1 MPYGLPDGSHTR
13 MKVKKTYRLEQET
26 IEELE
31 KLCSDSGKSATEVIE
46 GAIHDAI
53 HVPDV
58 ERIGD
63 GWAQTVAALTDQL
76 AVKDD
81 QIASLGASAGSGA
94 GDGQAP
100 RRCTRPTSRSA
111 RWKFRAE
118 GEPTLA
124 VAVGSARRIGFCG
137 KIHGCPEHGTPAGI
151 DHRITSEGCFQSIGA
166 NMKIEVEFCKSETA
180 ILEAAFEQHRD
191 ELREHWAVDTMAD
204 MVKLL
209 AMHGLDS
216 LEGLAGLGDTISE

>member
-1 MPYGLPDGSHTR
+1 

-81 QIASLGASAGSGA
+81 QIASLGRALEAA
-94 GDGQAP
+94 QETAKAAQALHAANVQERALESSEQKES
-100 RRCTRPTSRSA
+100 RRWR
-111 RWKFRAE
+111 
-118 GEPTLA
+118 
-124 VAVGSARRIGFCG
+124 
-137 KIHGCPEHGTPAGI
+137 CPEHGTPAGI
-151 DHRITSEGCFQSIGA
+151 DPSYNVRRVFSIDW
-166 NMKIEVEFCKSETA
+166 S
-180 ILEAAFEQHRD
+180 QHENR
-191 ELREHWAVDTMAD
+191 
-204 MVKLL
+204 
-209 AMHGLDS
+209 S
-216 LEGLAGLGDTISE
+216 

>member
-1 MPYGLPDGSHTR
+1 

-81 QIASLGASAGSGA
+81 QIASLGRALEAA
-94 GDGQAP
+94 QETAKAAQALHAANVQERALESSEQKES
-100 RRCTRPTSRSA
+100 RRW
-111 RWKFRAE
+111 RW
-118 GEPTLA
+118 
-124 VAVGSARRIGFCG
+124 IGFCG

-151 DHRITSEGCFQSIGA
+151 DPSYNVRRVFSIDW
-166 NMKIEVEFCKSETA
+166 S
-180 ILEAAFEQHRD
+180 QHENR
-191 ELREHWAVDTMAD
+191 
-204 MVKLL
+204 
-209 AMHGLDS
+209 S
-216 LEGLAGLGDTISE
+216 